1 MRKQHLFKLLLVVA
15 FLSLVPTP
23 PAARTQGGRAPGA
36 PGRDAQWPSA
46 GKEAVGTS
54 NTPASKVWFTLQGG
68 ALTEVY
74 YPTVDKANVQKLE
87 LVVVHAQTGRVETET
102 ADTTSRVVPA
112 ADSLS
117 FTQISTAR
125 SGEYEIVKEYTVDPA
140 RDVVLIRI
148 NFRGHFKR
156 RENDYQLFVYYDPS
170 LNNSGMHDTAW
181 TQGDALLAS
190 DGDVSSALVV
200 RDSFADLAESLEKL
214 RARAKAEGFTV
225 ADPNFSQMTN
235 GFLGTSDGLTQL
247 RGGPPD
253 TFPRRVETFGRA
265 EDGNVVQVAALAPP
279 AIEREYCCRPYTL
292 ALGFGRTPDGA
303 LGAARA
309 SLKKGFDAC
318 EAEYKSGWRDYLK
331 TVRRVAP
338 KYQRQY
344 DAAAMVLKAHE
355 DKTYKGAMIAS
366 LSVPWGGGANA
377 NEPNVGGYH
386 LVWSRDLYQVAT
398 AFEAFGDRAS
408 AVRALDYLFR
418 VQQKPDGSFPQN
430 SWLDGRPFWG
440 SLQMDEV
447 SYPLVLAHRLGRTD
461 RETYL
466 KHVRPAADF
475 IVRHGP
481 FTPQE
486 RWEEKSG
493 YSPSTIAAEIA
504 GLVCAAELARRNHD
518 EASAAIYLA
527 AADEFARNVERW
539 TATTTGPHGDRN
551 YYLRLSFNEDP
562 DDGAPFDVGNGGGT
576 FDEREIVDAGFLE
589 LVRLGVRAPQD
600 PLVSKS
606 LAVIDKVIR
615 VETPNG
621 ASFYRYNH
629 DGYGEMDDGRN
640 WNWDGKYT
648 GKGRLWALLAGERG
662 QYELSL
668 GRRLNA
674 QRRLDAMLG
683 FANAGL
689 MIPEQVWDRSASPA
703 PWLKFGEGTGSA
715 TPLAWSMAQFIRLTT
730 NLKVGRNLDTPDLV
744 RARYAGRTAPTPR
757 ADADFY
763 FPARETLERME
774 PGATFR
780 VTGNTRTAGGRV
792 FILDG
797 SGRRELKADDKGNFS
812 FEVKAARGTSQV
824 VIAVVAPSGATYF
837 QRANVVGLA
846 SEELEKSLRDLYPPD
861 AAARLKDAQASPLVE
876 GEDVTFFYRGD
887 ARRVEV
893 VGDFTGWAPAGLVLK
908 DVPGTSKLKLI
919 RLKFPAAARLEYK
932 LIADGEWMLDP
943 LNPNKNDNGVG
954 GQNSNFKGPAY
965 RPSAYAAGSS
975 ELRGRLER
983 LELPGDARKVQVY
996 LPPGYAR
1003 GAARYPVLY
1012 MQDGTQFVEL
1022 GRAAET
1028 ADRMITEGK
1037 VTPFIIVFV
1046 DPVDRMKE
1054 YWAGDRFAD
1063 WMARTLVPVVDR
1075 RYRTRATRE
1084 GRALSGASLGG
1095 VISVWTALRHPSLFS
1110 RVGGHSTA
1118 FQIGEE
1124 RLLAS
1129 LARLDAATRRRLPLR
1144 FYLDAGRYEPP
1155 IFETT
1160 RRANLLLRARG
1171 YPVTYREA
1179 PVGHNYTAW
1188 RDRLA
1193 DAYAALWAK

>member
-1 MRKQHLFKLLLVVA
+1 MRKQHFIPLLVVTL
-15 FLSLVPTP
+15 LSLVPAP

-54 NTPASKVWFTLQGG
+54 NTAESKVWFTLRGG
-68 ALTEVY
+68 VMDEVY
-74 YPTVDKANVQKLE
+74 YPTVDVANSQKLE
-87 LVVVHAQTGRVETET
+87 LVVAHREMRTIQTEER
-102 ADTTSRVVPA
+102 DTVSQIIPDT
-112 ADSLS
+112 DSLS
-117 FTQISTAR
+117 YTQVNTALNR
-125 SGEYEIVKEYTVDPA
+125 EYRIEKRYVTDPQ
-140 RDVVLIRI
+140 RNVVLVRVR
-148 NFRGHFKR
+148 FQSHLKR
-156 RENDYQLFVYYDPS
+156 VENDYRLYVYFDPS
-170 LNNSGMHDTAW
+170 LGNSGMHDTAF
-181 TQGDALLAS
+181 TEDGALVAR
-190 DGDVSSALVV
+190 DGDKASALVASS
-200 RDSFADLAESLEKL
+200 DGGAG
-214 RARAKAEGFTV
+214 GFTRT
-225 ADPNFSQMTN
+225 AN
-235 GFLGTSDGLTQL
+235 GFLGTSDGLTQML
-247 RGGPPD
+247 KAPLKSGSFPPE
-253 TFPRRVETFGRA
+253 FVQYERA
-265 EDGNVVQVAALAPP
+265 EDGNVVQLGELPRP
-279 AIEREYCCRPYTL
+279 AFERLRARGEYTL
-292 ALGFGRTPDGA
+292 ALGFGKTTDEA
-303 LGAARA
+303 LAAARA

-318 EAEYKSGWRDYLK
+318 EAEYRKGWQDYLK

-338 KYQRQY
+338 KYQAQY
-344 DAAAMVLKAHE
+344 DTAAMVLKAHE
-355 DKTYKGAMIAS
+355 DKTYQGAMIAS

-377 NEPNVGGYH
+377 NEPNIGGYH

-430 SWLDGRPFWG
+430 SWLDGKPFWG

-447 SYPLVLAHRLGRTD
+447 AYPLVLAHRLGRTD
-461 RETYL
+461 RETYQ

-504 GLVCAAELARRNHD
+504 GLVCAAEIARMNGD
-518 EASAAIYLA
+518 EASSSIYLA
-527 AADEFARNVERW
+527 AADDFARNVERW
-539 TATTTGPHGDRN
+539 TATTTGKYGDGN
-551 YYLRLSFNEDP
+551 YYLRLSFDEDP
-562 DDGAPFDVGNGGGT
+562 EDGARFDVGNGGGV

-600 PLVSKS
+600 PLVAKS
-606 LAVIDKVIR
+606 LAVIDKVIK

-668 GRRLNA
+668 GQRLQA
-674 QRRLDAMLG
+674 SRRLDAMLG
-683 FANAGL
+683 FANEGL
-689 MIPEQVWDRSASPA
+689 MIPEQVWDRSASPR
-703 PWLKFGEGTGSA
+703 PEFRFGEGVGSA
-715 TPLAWSMAQFIRLTT
+715 TPLAWSMAQFIRLAT
-730 NLKVGRNLDTPDLV
+730 NLQAGRNLDTPDLV

-757 ADADFY
+757 ANADFH
-763 FPARETLERME
+763 FPAKEIIERLE
-774 PGATFR
+774 PGQTLR
-780 VTGNTRTAGGRV
+780 VSGNARTAGSRA

-797 SGRRELKADDKGNFS
+797 SGRRELKPDDKGNLS

-824 VIAVVAPSGATYF
+824 VVAVVAPSGATFF

-861 AAARLKDAQASPLVE
+861 AAARLKSAQASPLVE

-893 VGDFTGWAPAGLVLK
+893 VGDFTGWAPAGLALK
-908 DVPGTSKLKLI
+908 DVPGADKLKLI

-932 LIADGEWMLDP
+932 LIADGEWLLDP
-943 LNPNKNDNGVG
+943 LNPNQNDNGVG
-954 GQNSNFKGPAY
+954 GQNSNFNGPAY
-965 RPSAYAAGSS
+965 RPSAYAAGSN

-983 LELPGDARKVQVY
+983 LELPGGDTRKVQVY

-1037 VTPFIIVFV
+1037 VAPFIIVFI

-1054 YWAGDRFAD
+1054 YWANDKFAD
-1063 WMARTLVPVVDR
+1063 WMARTLVPLVDG

-1095 VISVWTALRHPSLFS
+1095 VISVWTALRHPAVFS

-1118 FQIGEE
+1118 FQIDEE

-1129 LARLDAATRRRLPLR
+1129 LARLDTASRRRLPLR

-1155 IFETT
+1155 IYETT
-1160 RRANLLLRARG
+1160 RRANLSLRARG

-1193 DAYAALWAK
+1193 DAYAALWAR